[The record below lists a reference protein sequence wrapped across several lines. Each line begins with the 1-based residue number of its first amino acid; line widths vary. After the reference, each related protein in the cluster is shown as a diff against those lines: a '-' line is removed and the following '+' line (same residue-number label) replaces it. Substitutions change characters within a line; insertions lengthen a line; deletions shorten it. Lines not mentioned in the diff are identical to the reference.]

1 MKYLLTLMFFMA
13 VSSMSAQLPKYN
25 IGDPWPKNGYKFF
38 KNFSSTKVSLQ
49 RYADNDTLYYLKLFH
64 PMNSDGYHFLTVS
77 EKVKDSILISE
88 FNHELSR
95 QKQEYIGYYNVLL
108 SKTQAA
114 FPATS
119 KEWTFYKTENRD
131 TLLTTASAIELYR
144 RQHEV
149 KKNHLTPEQYVT
161 LIRMFGEVFS
171 VMAAGADTR
180 TQYDKV
186 MQSGGW

>member
-1 MKYLLTLMFFMA
+1 
-13 VSSMSAQLPKYN
+13 
-25 IGDPWPKNGYKFF
+25 
-38 KNFSSTKVSLQ
+38 
-49 RYADNDTLYYLKLFH
+49 
-64 PMNSDGYHFLTVS
+64 MNSDGYHFLTVS

-95 QKQEYIGYYNVLL
+95 QKHEYIGYYNVLL

-119 KEWTFYKTENRD
+119 KDWTFYKTENRD